1 MSALSKDADSAET
14 GSQTYSPAS
23 STSPGPRAQGLLW
36 EDALR
41 GDGRFCQP
49 SCLNR
54 KDVIRGRGG
63 VGSVVLAL
71 GKVLEIPC
79 IPLHLMVCL
88 PNLQL
93 IKISTSPHFALI
105 Q

>member
-1 MSALSKDADSAET
+1 MQILQRRGRKHIARPPRPLPDPGLRAFCGRVRYVGMA
-14 GSQTYSPAS
+14 GSV
-23 STSPGPRAQGLLW
+23 
-36 EDALR
+36 
-41 GDGRFCQP
+41 QP